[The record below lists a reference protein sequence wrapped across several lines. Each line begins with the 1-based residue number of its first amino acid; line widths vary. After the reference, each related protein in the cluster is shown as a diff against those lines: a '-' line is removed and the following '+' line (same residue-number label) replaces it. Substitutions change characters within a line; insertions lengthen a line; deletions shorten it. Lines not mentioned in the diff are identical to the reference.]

1 MKSLFSKVSNTCD
14 GLLYDFCFARI
25 KPSQVFYKIVALR
38 LPRNYQE
45 KHIKECYV

>member
-25 KPSQVFYKIVALR
+25 KPSQVFYKTVALR
-38 LPRNYQE
+38 VTKKLPR
-45 KHIKECYV
+45 KTH